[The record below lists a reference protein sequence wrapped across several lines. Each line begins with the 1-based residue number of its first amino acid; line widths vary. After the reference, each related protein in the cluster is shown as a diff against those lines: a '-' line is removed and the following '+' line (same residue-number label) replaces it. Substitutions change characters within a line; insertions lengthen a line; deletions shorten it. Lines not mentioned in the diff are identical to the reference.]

1 MSELAELKKL
11 VKDKGL
17 TVGTAS
23 TLKKLRSNKVKKI
36 WLTSNV
42 PEPIK
47 TEIMKYSKLNK
58 IQVVKL
64 RIPNDEFGVLCKKQ
78 FSVSVAST
86 GE

>member
-11 VKDKGL
+11 VKEKQL
-17 TVGTAS
+17 IVGTTA

-47 TEIMKYSKLNK
+47 SEIIKYSKLNK

-64 RIPNDEFGVLCKKQ
+64 KIPNDEFGILCKKQ